1 MSRARWAVVLALCGL
16 GCVGGS
22 RASGG
27 SPEDALARGDAL
39 SRADALY
46 ARSRYEEAEA
56 AYAEHLSARPD
67 DPQNDRV
74 LLRQAL
80 LYLFY
85 GVPDRDPERGEE
97 SLRELTARYPASPFR
112 EAADYMLA
120 LRREVAELRADSA
133 RVRQRSLEIEEQLE
147 ALKRIDEKR
156 SDTP

>member
-1 MSRARWAVVLALCGL
+1 MSPGRWVLALALCGL

-27 SPEDALARGDAL
+27 SPEDALAR
-39 SRADALY
+39 ADALY
-46 ARSRYEEAEA
+46 DRSRYEEAEA
-56 AYAEHLSARPD
+56 AYAEHLSIRPD
-67 DPQNDRV
+67 DPRNDRV

-85 GVPDRDPERGEE
+85 GVPDRDPERGER
-97 SLRELTARYPASPFR
+97 SLRELTARFPASPLR

-120 LRREVAELRADSA
+120 LRRELTELRADSA
-133 RVRQRSLEIEEQLE
+133 RTRQRAREIEQQLE
-147 ALKRIDEKR
+147 ALKRIDVER